1 MIARVLER
9 YPRAQVA
16 LFDASAEMLAVAE
29 QRLAPFGARA
39 TSVQGSFDDSGWC
52 AFLAHPVDAIVSSI
66 ALHYLDTAR
75 RAPFFR
81 EVYDLLSPGGYFAHG
96 GAFDSEHPVVQ
107 ATWDRTR
114 LEHTQRQL
122 RELEGREVSLEKL
135 RENWQRESTKAGIH
149 RLQLNEQRRLLV
161 EAGFA
166 HVETAWRYLFC
177 AVVVAYKE

>member
-1 MIARVLER
+1 LDR
-9 YPRAQVA
+9 YPRAQAV
-16 LFDASAEMLAVAE
+16 LLDASAEMLAVAQE
-29 QRLAPFGARA
+29 RLAPFAPRA
-39 TSVQGSFDDSGWC
+39 TLVQGDFNQPAWC

-66 ALHYLDTAR
+66 ALHYLGTAR
-75 RAPFFR
+75 RAPFFQ
-81 EVYDLLSPGGYFAHG
+81 EVYDLLEPGGFFAHG

-122 RELEGREVSLEKL
+122 RELEGREVTLERL
-135 RENWQRESTKAGIH
+135 REKGRRESAKAGIH
-149 RLQLNEQRRLLV
+149 RLRLNEQRRLLQ

-166 HVETAWRYLFC
+166 HVETMWRYLFC